1 MLACKKQIKQEI
13 SETLTTP
20 SLHPKIL
27 KYIELFN
34 AHVDSSNLVVLY
46 HVIQSGNNPSDHL
59 LSVLVDEAQ
68 TNNKLLNW
76 IEVLL
81 RQF

>member
-27 KYIELFN
+27 HLWIFKTPIFITIHQLLFYKN
-34 AHVDSSNLVVLY
+34 EF
-46 HVIQSGNNPSDHL
+46 IIIKTFL
-59 LSVLVDEAQ
+59 L
-68 TNNKLLNW
+68 
-76 IEVLL
+76 
-81 RQF
+81 